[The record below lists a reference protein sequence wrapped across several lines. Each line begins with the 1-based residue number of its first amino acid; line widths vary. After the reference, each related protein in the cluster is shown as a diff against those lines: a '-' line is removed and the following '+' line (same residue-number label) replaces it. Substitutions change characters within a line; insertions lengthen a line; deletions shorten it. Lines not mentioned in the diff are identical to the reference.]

1 MNLVSIYKPNS
12 KNSGHAMS
20 VSISKDFDDKNNKV
34 PPSIMVEIVKQS
46 SWDNSKKQGSFKHPK
61 GSKGKKT
68 LMKLTDSE
76 VGDILYSIEKGKT
89 FSAFHKF
96 GDSSKSIKIV
106 TEGTERKIKGQDSE
120 TVRLVKFGI
129 TENSIGFYLLL
140 TAGESQLFLEALRF
154 GLSKIFNS
162 KNNA

>member
-1 MNLVSIYKPNS
+1 MNLLSIYKPNS

-20 VSISKDFDDKNNKV
+20 VSLSKQESGSF
-34 PPSIMVEIVKQS
+34 PSVMIEIVKQS

-61 GSKGKKT
+61 GSSGKKT

-76 VGDILYSIEKGKT
+76 VGDIIYSIEKGKT

-96 GDSSKSIKIV
+96 GESSKSIKIV
-106 TEGTERKIKGQDSE
+106 TEGTERKVKGQETE

-129 TENSIGFYLLL
+129 TESSVGFYLLL
-140 TAGESQLFLEALRF
+140 TAGESQTFIESLRF
-154 GLSKIFNS
+154 ALSKIFS
-162 KNNA
+162 IKNDA